1 MIIKGKVFEIIYRND
16 ANGYTVMTLNVD
28 QKSVDAIG
36 IMPFVNEGDE
46 VEVEGAW
53 VEHPVYG
60 DQFKV
65 EKCDRLEPS
74 SEAAIVVFL
83 ASGVIGGIGEATARK
98 MVKHFGVE
106 TLHICAES
114 PYKLAEIRGISHTK
128 ALKIGAEYNEFLKME
143 QLLKFLGEYSISA
156 TVAARLNRDL
166 GNFAIDMIKDNPY
179 LLVAERYGVDF
190 SVADKIAFDAGKD
203 KDCLERLM
211 SGIEY
216 VMKTASDNGHVYCPK
231 KVLFN
236 KAYRL
241 LKCDYELLKDALS
254 QMEEKGKIEIDDE
267 KVYLP
272 HYFEAEAYVANKLL
286 QLDAAAVPFE
296 DKQVADILKNIE
308 TNQGFELAELQTKAV
323 METANSGVL
332 VITGGPGTGKTTI
345 IRTIIS
351 LFERFGLEIKLA
363 APTGRAAKRMKEA
376 TGKDASTIHR
386 LLELVY
392 SETDDLPIFMKN
404 EASPLE
410 AEAIIIDEASMVDI
424 LLMQSLL
431 KATELGTRIIL
442 VGDAN
447 QLPSVGAGD
456 VLRDIIKSQAFNCVE
471 FEEVFRQAG
480 ESMIVT
486 NAHKIRMGEELVLNA
501 KGKDFFFINE
511 TGGAGKVAEVV
522 ADVCA
527 RRLPDTYGYDVLKDI
542 QVITPTRKGE
552 TGVVSMNSL
561 MHKSVSTETGHNKT
575 KLSWNGVTYRVGDKV
590 MQIKNNYQI
599 EWERYGADYENGL
612 GVFNGDMGIVD
623 AIDEANGKLLVKF
636 DDDRLVWY
644 DKTVLD
650 DIEWAYAVTVHK
662 SQGSEFPA
670 VVIPMVN
677 VHPMLMYRN
686 LIYTGVTRA
695 KELVVVVGEIDALYR
710 MIKNNREES
719 RYTTLKKRLCEIVG

>member
-1 MIIKGKVFEIIYRND
+1 MIIKGKIVEIIYRNN
-16 ANGYTVMTLNVD
+16 ANGYTVMTVNVENG
-28 QKSVDAIG
+28 SVDAIG
-36 IMPFVNEGDE
+36 IMPFVNESDD
-46 VEVEGAW
+46 VELDGAW

-60 DQFKV
+60 EQFKV
-65 EKCDRLEPS
+65 EKCERMEPTGES
-74 SEAAIVVFL
+74 DIVAFL
-83 ASGVIGGIGEATARK
+83 SSGVIGGVGEATARK
-98 MVKHFGVE
+98 IVKHFGTE
-106 TLHICAES
+106 TLRICAEM
-114 PYKLAEIRGISHTK
+114 PYKLAEIRGISHAK

-179 LLVAERYGVDF
+179 VLITGRYGVDF
-190 SVADKIAFDAGKD
+190 STADKIAFDLGKD
-203 KDCLERLM
+203 KDSLERLM

-216 VMKTASDNGHVYCPK
+216 VLKTASENGHVFCPK
-231 KVLFN
+231 EVLFN
-236 KAYRL
+236 KACRI
-241 LKCDYELLKDALS
+241 LKCDYELLSDALANMS
-254 QMEEKGKIEIDDE
+254 EKGKVEIDDE

-296 DKQVADILKNIE
+296 DKQVAEILKNIE

-345 IRTIIS
+345 IRTIIR
-351 LFERFGLEIKLA
+351 LFERFGLDIKLA

-376 TGKDASTIHR
+376 TGRDASTIHR

-392 SETDDLPIFMKN
+392 SETDDLPVFMKN

-410 AEAIIIDEASMVDI
+410 TDVIIIDEASMVDI
-424 LLMQSLL
+424 LLMESLL
-431 KATELGTRIIL
+431 KATESGTRIIL

-471 FEEVFRQAG
+471 LEDVFRQAG

-486 NAHKIRMGEELVLNA
+486 NAHKIHMGEELVLNA
-501 KGKDFFFINE
+501 KDKDFFFINE
-511 TGGAGKVAEVV
+511 LGGAEKVAQVV
-522 ADVCA
+522 ADVCT
-527 RRLPDTYGYDVLKDI
+527 RRLPNTYGYDVLKDI
-542 QVITPTRKGE
+542 QVITPTRKGA
-552 TGVVSMNSL
+552 TGVVSMNSM
-561 MHKSVSTETGHNKT
+561 MHRAIGSEGQA
-575 KLSWNGVTYRVGDKV
+575 KLAWNGVVYRVGDKV
-590 MQIKNNYQI
+590 MQIRNNYQI
-599 EWERYGADYENGL
+599 EWERYGGIYENGT
-612 GVFNGDMGIVD
+612 GVFNGDMGIVEM
-623 AIDEANGKLLVKF
+623 IDESGGKMLVKF

-650 DIEWAYAVTVHK
+650 DIEWAYAITVHK
-662 SQGSEFPA
+662 SQGSEFSA

-710 MIKNNREES
+710 MIKNNREEA
-719 RYTTLKKRLCEIVG
+719 RYTTLRERLSDIVG